1 MMETNQCW
9 HEDISRYVFMILQ
22 KKWLLSSITVQFLLK
37 RYLLG
42 RNAHVDSLHYD
53 LCQSPLTG
61 NTFHTYLMVLVY
73 FLLLEQT
80 DTNFVI

>member
-1 MMETNQCW
+1 MIGTNQCW

-22 KKWLLSSITVQFLLK
+22 KKGLLSSITVHFLLK

-42 RNAHVDSLHYD
+42 RKAHIDSLHYD

-61 NTFHTYLMVLVY
+61 NTFCAYLMVWVY

-80 DTNFVI
+80 DTNLVI

>member
-1 MMETNQCW
+1 M
-9 HEDISRYVFMILQ
+9 
-22 KKWLLSSITVQFLLK
+22 
-37 RYLLG
+37 LLG

-61 NTFHTYLMVLVY
+61 NTFCAYLMVLVY